1 MKAADAT
8 ARAREA
14 MLARMLPLATQRDE
28 ADLVVVA
35 ECAGGMC
42 PRKGRAMVG
51 ALVRAGLLE
60 RLRPGVVV
68 AGPRYPRWCGEEK
81 IPCDVGGCG

>member
-1 MKAADAT
+1 MKAAAAT
-8 ARAREA
+8 TRAREA
-14 MLARMLPLATQRDE
+14 MLARMLPLATPRDE

-51 ALVRAGLLE
+51 ALVRAGLLS
-60 RLRPGVVV
+60 RLRPGVVI
-68 AGPRYPRWCGEEK
+68 AGPRYPRGRGAEE
-81 IPCDVGGCG
+81 IPCVVGGGG